1 MPRFGLLPMLVPLPL
16 GMLSEAMTD
25 RENTPVI
32 MENIFYFSLRRFR
45 QFLK

>member
-1 MPRFGLLPMLVPLPL
+1 MPQLGLLPMLVPLPL
-16 GMLSEAMTD
+16 RMLSAAMTD
-25 RENTPVI
+25 RENTPDI